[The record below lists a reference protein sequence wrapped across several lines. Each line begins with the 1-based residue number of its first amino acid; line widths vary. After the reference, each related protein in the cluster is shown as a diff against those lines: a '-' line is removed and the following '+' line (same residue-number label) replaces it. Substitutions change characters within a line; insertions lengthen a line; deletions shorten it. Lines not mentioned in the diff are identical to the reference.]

1 VYVGRVNV
9 KSYRRAL
16 REPAVRATLRQ
27 AVRAAKAKT
36 PRH

>member
-1 VYVGRVNV
+1 
-9 KSYRRAL
+9 L